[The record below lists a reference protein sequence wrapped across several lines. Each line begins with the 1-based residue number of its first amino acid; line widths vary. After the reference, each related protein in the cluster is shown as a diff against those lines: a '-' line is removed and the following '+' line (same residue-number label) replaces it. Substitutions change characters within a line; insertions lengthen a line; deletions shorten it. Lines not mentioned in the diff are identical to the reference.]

1 MVSGSDRRALGDP
14 VRGTRPAN
22 RRQLIVRA
30 ATDLFYEKGYAKVAI
45 SDVAEAVAI
54 GPSAL
59 YRHFRSKQDLLA
71 AVVSEALS
79 AVDGALNAATADNL
93 VSTVAAAAL
102 EHRPVGVLVRRESRQ
117 LPADDRLAIR
127 QGTKRV
133 GARLAELLR
142 ERRPEL
148 SPTESDLLAWC
159 TLTTT
164 NSLSLHSLSLPEPGF
179 TALIEELLTTI
190 IDAPITLPDQPS
202 HSTEHTPA
210 LVRRSRREAILTEA
224 IRLFARNG
232 FAAVSMEDIG
242 AAVGISG
249 PSVYNHFPAKSDILV
264 AAMFRGDEWLQVEMN
279 RAFAHAT
286 DARDG
291 LQRLLTSY
299 SEFAFES
306 PELIE
311 LLVAE
316 SMHLP
321 DTDRHRARAA
331 QHSYIAEWVYLT
343 TQIHPTWDPVAAR
356 IRVQA
361 TQTMMND
368 IALMPHLRTRPGV
381 LTALHTIAARLLAIS
396 AD

>member
-1 MVSGSDRRALGDP
+1 
-14 VRGTRPAN
+14 
-22 RRQLIVRA
+22 
-30 ATDLFYEKGYAKVAI
+30 
-45 SDVAEAVAI
+45 
-54 GPSAL
+54 
-59 YRHFRSKQDLLA
+59 
-71 AVVSEALS
+71 
-79 AVDGALNAATADNL
+79 
-93 VSTVAAAAL
+93 
-102 EHRPVGVLVRRESRQ
+102 
-117 LPADDRLAIR
+117 
-127 QGTKRV
+127 
-133 GARLAELLR
+133 
-142 ERRPEL
+142 
-148 SPTESDLLAWC
+148 
-159 TLTTT
+159 
-164 NSLSLHSLSLPEPGF
+164 
-179 TALIEELLTTI
+179 
-190 IDAPITLPDQPS
+190 
-202 HSTEHTPA
+202 
-210 LVRRSRREAILTEA
+210 
-224 IRLFARNG
+224 
-232 FAAVSMEDIG
+232 MEDIG